1 MLEGLQYG
9 DVIFCKK
16 DFINPPRS
24 ENSTYQQN
32 LYSNTLALKKGK
44 WYLVKFSPLGNPFV
58 IDENCVYRLLRYDFE
73 YGQYFYTKKEL
84 RLAKLEKLKNK

>member
-16 DFINPPRS
+16 DFINPP
-24 ENSTYQQN
+24 N

-58 IDENCVYRLLRYDFE
+58 IDENCVCRLLRYDFE